1 MAVLDVS
8 RPWFVAATTGERI
21 VAFGRVGKPLALRF
35 LRVICAPAGTS
46 PARRAAVHA
55 TDFKSAWCRA
65 VPGEIFNMTL
75 LSSKKRETRKSLS
88 QPGWITLEGGFAA
101 RQCVVQNLSE
111 TGAKVT
117 IDDPNT
123 LPAKLRL
130 AFSRDART
138 GRRCEVVWRRGK
150 SVGVKFV
157 R

>member
-1 MAVLDVS
+1 VS
-8 RPWFVAATTGERI
+8 EAGRPPKASAI
-21 VAFGRVGKPLALRF
+21 SQRF
-35 LRVICAPAGTS
+35 LNPQGVRNAAMVIGT
-46 PARRAAVHA
+46 
-55 TDFKSAWCRA
+55 
-65 VPGEIFNMTL
+65 
-75 LSSKKRETRKSLS
+75 KKREARKSLRQS
-88 QPGWITLEGGFAA
+88 GWITLEGGFAA
-101 RQCVVQNLSE
+101 RPCVVQDMST

-138 GRRCEVVWRRGK
+138 GRNCEVVWRRGK